1 MPSGPLWP
9 PAPPM
14 SSDSEEPPMTRIL
27 HILTRPQDPVIDRLI
42 QDQRQQPDHEIVV
55 VSLTS
60 ATPDYDRLL
69 DEVFRADSIANW

>member
-1 MPSGPLWP
+1 
-9 PAPPM
+9 
-14 SSDSEEPPMTRIL
+14 
-27 HILTRPQDPVIDRLI
+27 VIDRLI

-69 DEVFRADSIANW
+69 DEVFRADSIASW